1 MDQNASRYLHGCKM
15 AIEELEYQIL
25 KDAAQEDL
33 LPTALIS
40 KYDVTLERLLHVLRL
55 LLDEGY
61 LTLTDGKWI
70 KITEKGKRS
79 VEEKEKEQIKK
90 IEEWKSSYIDEFF
103 SRSNTIDVNE
113 PCLPSIDSIKRI
125 MEGGGLRET
134 SN

>member
-1 MDQNASRYLHGCKM
+1 MD
-15 AIEELEYQIL
+15 IEELEFQIL
-25 KDAAQEDL
+25 RDATQEDL

-70 KITEKGKRS
+70 GITEKGIRS
-79 VEEKEKEQIKK
+79 VEEKVEEDIVE

-103 SRSNTIDVNE
+103 SRSNTIEVNE
-113 PCLPSIDSIKRI
+113 PCMPSTDGLKKI
-125 MEGGGLRET
+125 MEGAGIQET
-134 SN
+134 SNEK